1 MSYIQSAIPF
11 VPILPLLGALILG
24 LLGKKIYTKFGENVT
39 GILGCTMPFAS
50 AVIAV
55 TSFITMNG
63 LDVSERIIRISMTHW
78 VSVADL
84 QLQWTFRYD
93 PLSAVMLLVVT
104 IIGTLIHIYGMGYMH
119 DDRSFSRFFAYM
131 NLFLASM
138 LMLVLGDNIVI
149 MFLGWE
155 GVGLCSYLLIG
166 FWFTE
171 EQNAIAGKKAFIV
184 NRIGDLGFLT
194 GILLVAFF
202 SMKLFGSTDLSFT
215 QLQSRIDV
223 FAQQTFFGFPL
234 LEVIGICFFIGAMG
248 KSAQIPLYVWLPD
261 AMAGPTP
268 VSALIHA
275 ATMVTA
281 GVYMMGRVFFLYTLA
296 PHALG
301 FISLIA
307 ALTCFFSATI
317 GMAQFDIKKVL
328 AYSTVSQLGYM
339 FLAMSVGAFS
349 AGIFHLLTH
358 AAFKAAL
365 FMASGSVIV
374 ALHHKQDMREMGG
387 LLKKMPVTGYS
398 FIAATLAIMGFPL
411 TSGFFSKD
419 EILWKAF
426 IQGSPLLWLVGF
438 VAAGITSFYM
448 WRLVF
453 MTFFGETRAD
463 KHTWD
468 HCKEQPKRT
477 VVPIAILA
485 VAALTIGFWNVPHFL
500 GGHSN
505 FSNFLDPVVHD
516 LSSSPMENFSKI
528 QLAQKTEHISNA
540 EKAMKPESGHQ
551 VATEHG
557 VESGHAVQEDH
568 TALEWGLMI
577 ASVAWTFFTGFLAYI
592 FYMRYPKAREQI
604 MSGVVAQKIF
614 MVLNNKYFV
623 DEFYEAVVI
632 TPIRK
637 TFDFLAAFDQKV
649 VDGLVNFAAYM
660 GRIGSAFIGIFDN
673 EIVDGLVNGTGWGT
687 QAGGKG
693 ASSLQSGKIQ
703 TIIASSL
710 IIFIIIVASVVLFLR

>member
-1 MSYIQSAIPF
+1 
-11 VPILPLLGALILG
+11 LLGAIFLG
-24 LLGKKIYTKFGENVT
+24 LIGKKVYKKYGEDVT
-39 GILGCTMPFAS
+39 GIIGCS
-50 AVIAV
+50 APILSAILAF
-55 TSFITMNG
+55 TSFFVLLS
-63 LDVSERIIRISMTHW
+63 LDPADRIIQIHLIDW
-78 VSVADL
+78 FSVADL
-84 QLQWTFRYD
+84 DIQWAFRYD
-93 PLSAVMLLVVT
+93 PLSALMLMIVT
-104 IIGTLIHIYGMGYMH
+104 GIGSLIHIYGMGYMH
-119 DDRSFSRFFAYM
+119 SDKSFSRFFAYM
-131 NLFLASM
+131 NLFITSM
-138 LMLVLGDNIVI
+138 LLLVLGDNIII

-166 FWFTE
+166 FWFDE
-171 EQNAIAGKKAFIV
+171 EANAIAGKKAFIT
-184 NRIGDLGFLT
+184 NRIGDLGFLV
-194 GILLVAFF
+194 GIFLVVMY
-202 SMKLFGSTDLSFT
+202 SYNVFGSVNLSFSEL
-215 QLQSRIDV
+215 QLRIGELS
-223 FAQQTFFGFPL
+223 QQTFAGFPL
-234 LEVIGICFFIGAMG
+234 LEVIAFCFFIGAMG

-281 GVYMMGRVFFLYTLA
+281 GVYMMGRLFFLYTLA
-296 PHALG
+296 PHVLG
-301 FISLIA
+301 FVAVIA

-365 FMASGSVIV
+365 FMGSGSVIV
-374 ALHHKQDMREMGG
+374 ALHHKQDMRGMGG
-387 LLKKMPVTGYS
+387 LLKKMPVTGLS

-426 IQGSPLLWLVGF
+426 IQGSPALWAVGF

-485 VAALTIGFWNVPHFL
+485 IAALTLGFLNVPHFL

-505 FSNFLDPVVHD
+505 FTNFLDPVVHD
-516 LSSSPMENFSKI
+516 IQGKPAENFHKI
-528 QLAQKTEHISNA
+528 QLEAAHTETSTSQAATSEHHSGDGA
-540 EKAMKPESGHQ
+540 E
-551 VATEHG
+551 V
-557 VESGHAVQEDH
+557 DH
-568 TALEWGLMI
+568 TALEWGLMC
-577 ASVAWTFFTGFLAYI
+577 ASVAWTLFTAFLAYI
-592 FYMRYPKAREQI
+592 LYIKKPEVREKI
-604 MSGVVAQKIF
+604 MSALVSQNIF
-614 MVLNNKYFV
+614 KVLYNKYYV

-632 TPIRK
+632 NPIRRL
-637 TFDFLAAFDQKV
+637 FEFLAAFD
-649 VDGLVNFAAYM
+649 AM
-660 GRIGSAFIGIFDN
+660 
-673 EIVDGLVNGTGWGT
+673 IVDGLVNLAGFLGRALSVFTGVFDNEVVDGAVNG
-687 QAGGKG
+687 AGWTAQTGGRG
-693 ASSLQSGKIQ
+693 ASSIQSGRIQ
-703 TIIASSL
+703 TVIGS
-710 IIFIIIVASVVLFLR
+710 SVVIFLVIVVLVVFFLV

>member
-1 MSYIQSAIPF
+1 MGYIQTVIPW
-11 VPILPLLGALILG
+11 VPILPLFGAIILG
-24 LLGKKIYTKFGENVT
+24 VFGKKIYASLGENIT
-39 GILGCTMPFAS
+39 GILGCTMPMIS
-50 AVIAV
+50 AVLAFS
-55 TSFITMNG
+55 SFIALNG
-63 LDVSERIIRISMTHW
+63 LEVSERIIRIPIINW
-78 VSVADL
+78 FSVAEMNVD
-84 QLQWTFRYD
+84 WAFRYD
-93 PLSAVMLLVVT
+93 PLSALMIMIVT
-104 IIGTLIHIYGMGYMH
+104 GIGTLIHIYGMGYMH
-119 DDRSFSRFFAYM
+119 GDKSFWRFFSYM
-131 NLFLASM
+131 NLFLAAM
-138 LMLVLGDNIVI
+138 LMLVLGDNIII

-171 EQNAIAGKKAFIV
+171 EANAIAGKKAFIV
-184 NRIGDLGFLT
+184 NRIGDLGFLA
-194 GILLVAFF
+194 GIFLIVLF
-202 SMKLFGSTDLSFT
+202 SWKTVGTVTLSFT
-215 QLQSRIDV
+215 DFKANIDV
-223 FAQQTFFGFPL
+223 LSQQTFWGFPL

-281 GVYMMGRVFFLYTLA
+281 GVYMMGRTYFMYTLA

-301 FISLIA
+301 FVAIIA
-307 ALTCFFSATI
+307 AMTCFFSATI

-339 FLAMSVGAFS
+339 FLAMGVGSFS

-358 AAFKAAL
+358 AAFKACL
-365 FMASGSVIV
+365 FMGSGSVIV

-387 LLKKMPVTGYS
+387 LLKKMPITGFS

-426 IQGSPLLWLVGF
+426 INGSPLLWLVGF
-438 VAAGITSFYM
+438 IAAGITSFYM

-468 HCKEQPKRT
+468 NCKEQPKRT

-485 VAALTIGFWNVPHFL
+485 FVALTVGFWNVPHFL

-516 LSSSPMENFSKI
+516 IQSKPADNFRRI
-528 QLAQKTEHISNA
+528 QL
-540 EKAMKPESGHQ
+540 EKGIVQHSDESDNHSVAKPAAHSEEQ
-551 VATEHG
+551 V
-557 VESGHAVQEDH
+557 DH

-577 ASVAWTFFTGFLAYI
+577 ASVAWTFFTGFLAYY
-592 FYMRYPKAREQI
+592 FYMKNPGARAKI
-604 MSGVVAQKIF
+604 MSSLSAQKIF
-614 MVLNNKYFV
+614 TVLNNKYFV

-632 TPIRK
+632 NPIRK
-637 TFDFLAAFDQKV
+637 LFGFLAAFDQMV
-649 VDGLVNFAAYM
+649 VDGLVNFAGFL
-660 GRIGSAFIGIFDN
+660 GRITGTVAGLFDN
-673 EIVDGLVNGTGWGT
+673 QVVDGAVNGAGWT
-687 QAGGKG
+687 AQAGGKG
-693 ASSLQSGKIQ
+693 ASLLQSGKIQ
-703 TIIASSL
+703 TLIGSSL
-710 IIFIIIVASVVLFLR
+710 IIFVITVVTVVVFMG

>member
-1 MSYIQSAIPF
+1 MSYIQSVIPF
-11 VPILPLLGALILG
+11 VPVLPFFGALFLG
-24 LLGKKIYTKFGENVT
+24 LFGKKIYARFGENVT
-39 GILGCTMPFAS
+39 GILGCSMPFIS
-50 AVIAV
+50 AVLAV
-55 TSFITMNG
+55 TSFIAING
-63 LDVSERIIRISMTHW
+63 VDVTERIIRIPITDW

-119 DDRSFSRFFAYM
+119 GDKSFSRFFAYM
-131 NLFLASM
+131 NLFLGSM
-138 LMLVLGDNIVI
+138 LMLVLGDNIII

-171 EQNAIAGKKAFIV
+171 EANAIAGKKAFIV

-194 GILLVAFF
+194 GILLVAYF
-202 SMKLFGSTDLSFT
+202 SMTLFGTTDLSFT
-215 QLQSRIDV
+215 ELQSNIDV
-223 FAQQTFFGFPL
+223 LAGQTVFGFPL

-281 GVYMMGRVFFLYTLA
+281 GVYMMGRVFFLFTLA

-317 GMAQFDIKKVL
+317 GMAQYDIKKVL

-349 AGIFHLLTH
+349 AGVFHLLTH
-358 AAFKAAL
+358 AAFKACL

-463 KHTWD
+463 KHTWE
-468 HCKEQPKRT
+468 HCHEQPKRT

-500 GGHSN
+500 GGHGN
-505 FSNFLDPVVHD
+505 FTNFLDPVVHD
-516 LSSSPMENFSKI
+516 LSSKPMENYHKI
-528 QLAQKTEHISNA
+528 QLAKQADHQPEDTHGAAVEH
-540 EKAMKPESGHQ
+540 E
-551 VATEHG
+551 EH
-557 VESGHAVQEDH
+557 VDH
-568 TALEWGLMI
+568 TALEWGLML

-592 FYMRYPKAREQI
+592 FYIRYPKAREKI
-604 MSGVVAQKIF
+604 MSRAAAQKVF
-614 MVLNNKYFV
+614 AVLYNKYFV

-632 TPIRK
+632 TPLRK
-637 TFDFLAAFDQKV
+637 LFGFLGAFDQMV
-649 VDGLVNFAAYM
+649 IDGMVNFAGFM
-660 GRIGSAFIGIFDN
+660 GRITANLVGIFDD
-673 EIVDGLVNGTGWGT
+673 EIVDGAVNGAGWSAQT
-687 QAGGKG
+687 GGKG
-693 ASSLQSGKIQ
+693 ASSMQSGRIQ
-703 TIIASSL
+703 TIVASSL
-710 IIFIIIVASVVLFLR
+710 IIFIIIVASVVLFLG

>member
-1 MSYIQSAIPF
+1 MSYIQSVIPF
-11 VPILPLLGALILG
+11 VPILPLFGALVLG
-24 LLGKKIYTKFGENVT
+24 LLGKRIYTKFGENVT
-39 GILGCTMPFAS
+39 GVLGCSMPFIS
-50 AVIAV
+50 AIIAA
-55 TSFITMNG
+55 TSFIAINR
-63 LDVSERIIRISMTHW
+63 LDVTERIIRINLMNW
-78 VSVADL
+78 VTVADL

-93 PLSAVMLLVVT
+93 PLSAVMLLIVT
-104 IIGTLIHIYGMGYMH
+104 IIGTLIHIYAMGYMKG
-119 DDRSFSRFFAYM
+119 DKSFWRFFSYL
-131 NLFLASM
+131 NLFLAAM
-138 LMLVLGDNIVI
+138 LMLVLGDNLII

-194 GILLVAFF
+194 GILLVALF
-202 SMKLFGSTDLSFT
+202 SMKLFGSTNLSFAEFHGN
-215 QLQSRIDV
+215 IDV
-223 FAQQTFFGFPL
+223 LAEQTFWGLPL
-234 LEVIGICFFIGAMG
+234 LEVIAVCFFIGAMG

-281 GVYMMGRVFFLYTLA
+281 GVYMMGRVFFLYTWA

-301 FISLIA
+301 FISIIA
-307 ALTCFFSATI
+307 ALTCFVSATI
-317 GMAQFDIKKVL
+317 GMAQFEIKKEL

-365 FMASGSVIV
+365 FMGSGSIIV

-398 FIAATLAIMGFPL
+398 MIAATLAIMGFPL

-426 IQGSPLLWLVGF
+426 IQGSPMLWLVGF

-453 MTFFGETRAD
+453 MTFFGETRMD

-468 HCKEQPKRT
+468 HCQEQPKRT

-505 FSNFLDPVVHD
+505 FTNFLDPVVHD
-516 LSSSPMENFSKI
+516 LSSSPMENYRKL
-528 QLAQKTEHISNA
+528 QLIKEKDQQESTAQTMKT
-540 EKAMKPESGHQ
+540 ESGHQ
-551 VATEHG
+551 AAA
-557 VESGHAVQEDH
+557 SGHEAVVDH

-592 FYMRYPKAREQI
+592 FYLRNPKAREQI
-604 MSGVVAQKIF
+604 MASALAQRVF

-623 DEFYEAVVI
+623 DEFYEAVVL

-637 TFDFLAAFDQKV
+637 LFDFLGAFDQMV
-649 VDGLVNFAAYM
+649 VDGLVNFAGFM
-660 GRIGSAFIGIFDN
+660 GRITSSFIGIFDN
-673 EIVDGLVNGTGWGT
+673 EIVDGLVNGAGWGA

-703 TIIASSL
+703 TIIGSSL
-710 IIFIIIVASVVLFLR
+710 IIFIIIVGCVVLFLR

>member
-1 MSYIQSAIPF
+1 MNTIESVIPF
-11 VPILPLLGALILG
+11 VPVLPLLGALVLG
-24 LLGKKIYTKFGENVT
+24 LLGKKIFTKFGENVT
-39 GILGCTMPFAS
+39 GILGCSMPFLA
-50 AVIAV
+50 AVLAV
-55 TSFITMNG
+55 TSFIALNR
-63 LDVSERIIRISMTHW
+63 LNVVERIIRINLANW
-78 VSVADL
+78 VTVADL

-104 IIGTLIHIYGMGYMH
+104 IIGTLIHIYAMGYMH
-119 DDRSFSRFFAYM
+119 GDKSVWRFFAYL

-138 LMLVLGDNIVI
+138 LMLVLGDNLII

-171 EQNAIAGKKAFIV
+171 EQNAVAGKKAFIV

-194 GILLVAFF
+194 GILLVALF
-202 SMKLFGSTDLSFT
+202 SMKLFGSTNLSFSEF
-215 QLQSRIDV
+215 QGNIDV
-223 FAQQTFFGFPL
+223 LAQQTFFGWPL
-234 LEVIGICFFIGAMG
+234 LEVIAVCFFIGAMG

-301 FISLIA
+301 FISIIA
-307 ALTCFFSATI
+307 ALTCFLSATI

-365 FMASGSVIV
+365 FMGSGSVIV

-426 IQGSPLLWLVGF
+426 IQGSPMLWLVGF
-438 VAAGITSFYM
+438 IAAGITSFYM

-463 KHTWD
+463 SHIWE

-477 VVPIAILA
+477 VVPVAILA
-485 VAALTIGFWNVPHFL
+485 FAALTIGFWNVPHFL

-505 FSNFLDPVVHD
+505 FTNFLDPVVHD
-516 LSSSPMENFSKI
+516 LSSSPQENYRKL
-528 QLAQKTEHISNA
+528 QLIKEKDHQETSQLKALSEH
-540 EKAMKPESGHQ
+540 E
-551 VATEHG
+551 VA
-557 VESGHAVQEDH
+557 EDH
-568 TALEWGLMI
+568 TALEWGLMV
-577 ASVAWTFFTGFLAYI
+577 ASVAWTFFTGFLAYLLYI
-592 FYMRYPKAREQI
+592 RYPQARKQI
-604 MSGVVAQKIF
+604 MAGAVAQKVF
-614 MVLNNKYFV
+614 VVLNNKYYV
-623 DEFYEAVVI
+623 DEFYEAVVL

-637 TFDFLAAFDQKV
+637 LFGFLGVFDQMV
-649 VDGLVNFAAYM
+649 VDGLVNFVGFL
-660 GRIGSAFIGIFDN
+660 GRITSSFVGVFDN
-673 EIVDGLVNGTGWGT
+673 EIVDGLANGAGWGAQT
-687 QAGGKG
+687 GGKG
-693 ASSLQSGKIQ
+693 VSSLQSGKIQ
-703 TIIASSL
+703 TIIGSSL
-710 IIFIIIVASVVLFLR
+710 VIFIIIVASAVLFLR